1 MLERAWIGLIGLS
14 LFATA
19 VALGQPWLP
28 PGAGWLAGLAVL
40 AISGAKARII
50 LADYLELAEAPGI
63 LRGFGIV
70 LGLFLLGAAGLYLA
84 G

>member
-1 MLERAWIGLIGLS
+1 MDRADRAKPFCDRRGAWP
-14 LFATA
+14 A
-19 VALGQPWLP
+19 VVAA
-28 PGAGWLAGLAVL
+28 GAGWLAGLAVL